1 MVEDIT
7 PAKRHGQRLLSG
19 GATAVDGADGENVGE
34 GRGNGCL
41 KRLISIL
48 RAPNHGC
55 FATCASG
62 VVDNET
68 KGKPH
73 VQHGHD
79 SSVLRM
85 RYRMMRK

>member
-41 KRLISIL
+41 KRLRFS
-48 RAPNHGC
+48 
-55 FATCASG
+55 
-62 VVDNET
+62 EE
-68 KGKPH
+68 
-73 VQHGHD
+73 VQKRK
-79 SSVLRM
+79 VLRDVFLI
-85 RYRMMRK
+85 RTCSLSCFRICSWSVSH

>member
-41 KRLISIL
+41 KRLKTL
-48 RAPNHGC
+48 GA
-55 FATCASG
+55 
-62 VVDNET
+62 VT
-68 KGKPH
+68 KFNTL
-73 VQHGHD
+73 
-79 SSVLRM
+79 VLKVRPL
-85 RYRMMRK
+85 